1 MVEIALSL
9 GIIAFALIA
18 IIGVLPTGLKV
29 QKENREETII
39 NQDGLFLLE
48 AIRGGAKGIDD
59 LTNFFESITISST
72 RGAITFTNALNAP
85 NRLTN
90 GMHIIGLLSTPKFE
104 WQPNGRLQ
112 TNLVEAHVRA
122 MSGIAGD
129 RSRINDE
136 MAFRYAL
143 RVEVVPFTTA
153 PGTVPLPYSTN
164 LFHNLYDVRLLA
176 RWPLFQKGDTWD
188 TGRGRKVFRTLVSG
202 ELRRVPMARY
212 SLYWFEPNTFTTNQ
226 FAVRF

>member
-48 AIRGGAKGIDD
+48 AIRSGSKGIDD
-59 LTNFFESITISST
+59 LTNFFDSITITSS
-72 RGAITFTNALNAP
+72 RGTVTFTNAINAP

-90 GMHIIGLLSTPKFE
+90 GLHIVGLLSTPKFE
-104 WQPNGRLQ
+104 RLPNGRLH
-112 TNLVEAHVRA
+112 TNLVEAHIRA

-129 RSRINDE
+129 RSRLNDE
-136 MAFRYAL
+136 MAFRYML
-143 RVEVVPFTTA
+143 RVEVIPFITA
-153 PGTVPLPYSTN
+153 PGSIPMAYSTN

-176 RWPLFQKGDTWD
+176 RWPLFQKGNTWD

-202 ELRRVPMARY
+202 ELRRTPPQPY

-226 FAVRF
+226 FTSSF